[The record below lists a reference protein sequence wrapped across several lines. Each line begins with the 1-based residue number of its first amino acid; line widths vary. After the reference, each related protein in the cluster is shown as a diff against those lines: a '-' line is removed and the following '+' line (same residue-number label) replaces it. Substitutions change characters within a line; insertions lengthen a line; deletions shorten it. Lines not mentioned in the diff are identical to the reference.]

1 MNNMVLP
8 KVFRRLKFLVG
19 KFHFILLFQNICY
32 YFLKFSTKTDAVI
45 SYETVLG
52 ECLKGN
58 AA

>member
-1 MNNMVLP
+1 MVLP

-32 YFLKFSTKTDAVI
+32 YFLKYSTKTDAVI

-58 AA
+58 PA